1 MMLCRSTWLSGRCPH
16 FTVILTIACIV
27 SLTPCTCTTGGVRTL
42 STRLWIF
49 HGFSFERFFIGF
61 IDKSM
66 NETGGRWLLALVV
79 GVSKTGSQVLP
90 SVMLG

>member
-1 MMLCRSTWLSGRCPH
+1 MDLVLN
-16 FTVILTIACIV
+16 V
-27 SLTPCTCTTGGVRTL
+27 
-42 STRLWIF
+42 
-49 HGFSFERFFIGF
+49 GF